1 MPSPIVV
8 NQIGRPTIRV
18 VVNQGIAGTDGPNSV
33 TSATTSDG
41 TADLDLL
48 NVQAVNATVTDTLT
62 APHIHGNIAGSVYA
76 HIRAGENLTKGDPVY
91 VSGSHGS
98 GSTLIPIVSR
108 ADASNAAKMPAIGIM
123 DEAVANN
130 ANGHMVIVGTITE
143 LDTAGLT
150 VNAELYVAAGGGMT
164 GTPPTARA
172 QPVAR
177 VERANANNGAVIV
190 KVNGLSASDAT
201 PNTLVRRDA
210 NGGASLEYPTFGSG
224 FQITETG
231 GSDTFGMRSATGDT
245 WSMYGPDYGDFMS
258 FSKAGVINFSP
269 SGYTYGTGSASAHR
283 TALGLGTGDSVTF
296 AGVRATGNGSVS
308 APVIRFGTIGDHGF
322 YTTGGSTVN
331 LSIGLVQR
339 YIFGTTAGNF
349 GFRIM
354 SDTGIR
360 IGETNDVSLSRLAA
374 GQWGMGSGAL
384 GTFDASL
391 KLTGI
396 ENLGTLSVTGAS
408 TLSGGATFGGTTE
421 QAATRTALGGG
432 ATGQAIF
439 QAATTSAA
447 QTAAGFVT
455 LSPAAY
461 ADLVAT
467 GTTDPDTIYIVQE

>member
-1 MPSPIVV
+1 MPPINNIEVQVVSPLPVTEV
-8 NQIGRPTIRV
+8 QVQRTGP
-18 VVNQGIAGTDGPNSV
+18 QGPAGADGPAGPNSV

-41 TADLDLL
+41 TADLS
-48 NVQAVNATVTDTLT
+48 VATITV
-62 APHIHGNIAGSVYA
+62 G
-76 HIRAGENLTKGDPVY
+76 
-91 VSGSHGS
+91 
-98 GSTLIPIVSR
+98 
-108 ADASNAAKMPAIGIM
+108 NAAAF
-123 DEAVANN
+123 
-130 ANGHMVIVGTITE
+130 
-143 LDTAGLT
+143 
-150 VNAELYVAAGGGMT
+150 
-164 GTPPTARA
+164 
-172 QPVAR
+172 
-177 VERANANNGAVIV
+177 NGA
-190 KVNGLSASDAT
+190 
-201 PNTLVRRDA
+201 
-210 NGGASLEYPTFGSG
+210 TF
-224 FQITETG
+224 
-231 GSDTFGMRSATGDT
+231 
-245 WSMYGPDYGDFMS
+245 
-258 FSKAGVINFSP
+258 
-269 SGYTYGTGSASAHR
+269 TYGTGAASAHR
-283 TALGLGTGDSVTF
+283 TALGLGTGDSPTF

-322 YTTGGSTVN
+322 YTVGGSTVN
-331 LSIGLVQR
+331 LSIGLIQR
-339 YIFGTTAGNF
+339 YIFGTSAGNF

-455 LSPAAY
+455 LTPAAY

-467 GTTDPDTIYIVQE
+467 GTADADTIYIVQE